1 MAYFIDRYR
10 IFTPQELLKL
20 YMYAEKPISKAEF
33 QFYAVLGTRFNEGQE
48 ILHNTNWFDPNTR
61 IIHFQS
67 NKKWDRELI
76 YKDRYIFL
84 SYNDCVCVH
93 NYLMLNKTYI
103 STPKYGNLTKNMNN
117 WATHAQIHSGGIGVH
132 CLRLTRFT
140 WLLQAFPDH
149 TDAIIESMDYNPT
162 KHYKIN
168 MNDAKIEEFKSVPF
182 TTHELNHIK
191 SLLFGWS
198 AAPS

>member
-1 MAYFIDRYR
+1 MLRS
-10 IFTPQELLKL
+10 L
-20 YMYAEKPISKAEF
+20 YQNRNF
-33 QFYAVLGTRFNEGQE
+33 FFYAALGSRYNEGQE
-48 ILHNTNWFDPNTR
+48 ILKHPEWFDPVAR
-61 IIHFQS
+61 VIHFQS
-67 NKKWDRELI
+67 NKKWDKELV

-84 SYNDCVCVH
+84 SYFDTLNTH
-93 NYLMLNKTYI
+93 NYLMSNKTHI
-103 STPKYGNLTKNMNN
+103 VNPKYGNLTKNMNN
-117 WATHAQIHSGGIGVH
+117 WAKHANIHTLGIGVH
-132 CLRLTRFT
+132 SLRLTRFA
-140 WLLQAFPDH
+140 WLLQAFPNH

-168 MNDAKIEEFKSVPF
+168 MNDAKIDEFRNVPF